1 MDILSR
7 LRLVDI
13 DQIYFHEPVEPRRLK
28 RTCQAIEKEGVIRHP
43 VIATILSPDRY
54 LILDGAHRTQS
65 LQQLGYNKIPIQLVD
80 ATEIKVEAWEHLVPE
95 GLWLEQLQENTIL
108 QWTNTLRSE
117 FHVAEMIY
125 TDRTRFWVYPN
136 HGIDESCNRLEVWN
150 YLVELYTRTQS
161 VIRLPQGR
169 YSFPGSNHVLLRF
182 PTLTLEEIKKI
193 VLAEQLVPAGV
204 TRCIVQGRLLNLN
217 IPLFLLNST
226 NKTNEWA
233 QFCEQKVDKL
243 RLYTE
248 SIYLCEV

>member
-13 DQIYFHEPVEPRRLK
+13 DQIYFHEPVEPRRLQ

-43 VIATILSPDRY
+43 VIATALSPDRY
-54 LILDGAHRTQS
+54 LILDGAHRTHS
-65 LQQLGYNKIPIQLVD
+65 LQQLGCNKIPIQLVD
-80 ATEIKVEAWEHLVPE
+80 ASEIKVEAWEHLVPE
-95 GLWLEQLQENTIL
+95 GLWLDQLQDNTIF
-108 QWTNTLRSE
+108 QWTNTIRSE

-125 TDRTRFWVYPN
+125 TDQTIFWGYPN
-136 HGIDESCNRLEVWN
+136 PGVGESCNRLKAWH
-150 YLVELYTRTQS
+150 YLVELYTRNQS

-182 PTLTLEEIKKI
+182 PTLTLEEIKEI

-217 IPLFLLNST
+217 IPLFLLNSM
-226 NKTNEWA
+226 NKTNEWV